1 MKFPSKLRGCIAA
14 IAAVAATGLAACGD
28 STGPGTAQLT
38 ILLTDEPGDVI
49 EAWVTIDQVI
59 LVPGENE
66 EENGGG
72 LLVLTDE
79 DWSGDLLTLQDP
91 GEFDTLVQDA
101 VIPAGFYE
109 QLRFVISGACI
120 VVETDVVDEFD
131 VFATPGYVA
140 IGEDDAE
147 CDEPT
152 GALQTPSFAETGI
165 KVILPGGAGMELD
178 GVESLTADFDV
189 SESFGQLAGDSG
201 MWVMTPVIIA
211 TETET
216 AAE

>member
-211 TETET
+211 TETEA

>member
-1 MKFPSKLRGCIAA
+1 MKFPSKLRGCTAA
-14 IAAVAATGLAACGD
+14 IAVAAIGLVACAE

-38 ILLTDEPGDVI
+38 ILLTDDPGDVI
-49 EAWVTIDQVI
+49 EAWVTIDQII
-59 LVPGENE
+59 LVPGENGE

-79 DWSGDLLTLQDP
+79 DWTGDLLTLQDE

-109 QLRFVISGACI
+109 QLRFVIPDACI
-120 VVETDVVDEFD
+120 VVETDVVDVFD

-147 CDEPT
+147 CNEPT
-152 GALQTPSFAETGI
+152 GSLQTPSFAETGV
-165 KVILPGGAGMELD
+165 KVILPGDTGMELE
-178 GVESLTADFDV
+178 GVESLTADFEV
-189 SESFGQLAGDSG
+189 SQSFGQLAGDSG

-211 TETET
+211 TETE
-216 AAE
+216 AATE

>member
-1 MKFPSKLRGCIAA
+1 MKFPGMLRTCAVVLAA
-14 IAAVAATGLAACGD
+14 AGLAACGE

-38 ILLTDEPGDVI
+38 ILLTDDPGDVI

-59 LVPGENE
+59 LVPGENGE

-79 DWSGDLLTLQDP
+79 DWVGDLLTLQDP

-101 VIPAGFYE
+101 VVPAGFYE

-140 IGEDDAE
+140 TADNLE

-152 GALQTPSFAETGI
+152 GALQTPSFDQTGV
-165 KVILPGGAGMELD
+165 KVILPGDGGMELD

-189 SESFGQLAGDSG
+189 SESFGQLAGESG
-201 MWVMTPVIIA
+201 MWVMHPVIIA
-211 TETET
+211 TETEA